1 MTQWIEAPDGSGEWL
16 QFEDDAT
23 DDDIMNQLKQVYP
36 DMQGPIPTVPT
47 GEEVPPEALP
57 PVPGT
62 QQGGWRKAGSIL
74 PIEKEYDAI
83 NNQMKDTGNWR
94 FAMPGFI
101 EGIPQA
107 IETTKGMDVTQPGG
121 VTDEQLDAVL
131 GLSSMGT
138 IPLKGSVPD
147 IAMLPKIP
155 GVGTKAPPLSV
166 PPAVEKV
173 ISNIEAR
180 AATEHIPKAQIV
192 RQEVKKFKDQFG
204 ETEKSGGIL
213 SKEQNDALHKMVTEK
228 GGPVRRATESLA
240 GRKPI
245 STGLDIKTLT
255 NIAFPSAGAA
265 MGGYIS
271 PGAASAMAVGAQ
283 AARVG
288 ASVLDKSAVGA
299 AKWATKRMANKDVEK
314 LRTLFHEKPIINQSE
329 AVVKPQG
336 RAMPKDKTEPVLQTP
351 IPENKPMSVMEQYM
365 AEEANKAPPNP
376 SGKIKMTIG
385 EPTKK
390 TQGSLAK
397 KNAKAKQEKANV
409 AGSAQ
414 SAPKGLL
421 SETPKNRTRLAPN
434 KAQTRQMLE
443 EAMAKREK
451 VKPVQKS
458 SAPKEATRGV
468 VSWMKNAVEESQRT
482 GIPLSEAV
490 KKWRPPTD

>member
-62 QQGGWRKAGSIL
+62 QQGGWRKAGSVL

-107 IETTKGMDVTQPGG
+107 IDTTKGIDVTQPGG

-138 IPLKGSVPD
+138 IPLKGSVPNVPL
-147 IAMLPKIP
+147 LPKMP
-155 GVGTKAPPLSV
+155 GAGKPPLSV
-166 PPAVEKV
+166 PPAVQKV
-173 ISNIEAR
+173 INNIEER
-180 AATEHIPKAQIV
+180 AATEHLPKAQIV
-192 RQEVKKFKDQFG
+192 RQEVKKFRDQFG

-213 SKEQNDALHKMVTEK
+213 SREQNEALHKMVTEK
-228 GGPVRRATESLA
+228 GGPVRKTTEWVS
-240 GRKPI
+240 GFKPTI
-245 STGLDIKTLT
+245 GLDPSKLA
-255 NIAFPSAGAA
+255 NIAFPTATSLLGVYSGSPKLAA
-265 MGGYIS
+265 I
-271 PGAASAMAVGAQ
+271 AQ

-288 ASVLDKSAVGA
+288 GGIA
-299 AKWATKRMANKDVEK
+299 AKGVVGGAKMATKHMANKDVEK
-314 LRTLFHEKPIINQSE
+314 LRKLFHEKPVIKQSE

-336 RAMPKDKTEPVLQTP
+336 RALPKDRTEPVPQTP

-365 AEEANKAPPNP
+365 AEEAAKGPPNP
-376 SGKIKMTIG
+376 SGNIKMTIG
-385 EPTKK
+385 ERSVKG
-390 TQGSLAK
+390 QGSLAK
-397 KNAKAKQEKANV
+397 KKAKEAQRQKNIGNAQPANPKGILSEAVPNRTKMPQTKAQKREMLEKAMEKR
-409 AGSAQ
+409 SA
-414 SAPKGLL
+414 SA
-421 SETPKNRTRLAPN
+421 
-434 KAQTRQMLE
+434 
-443 EAMAKREK
+443 
-451 VKPVQKS
+451 KPVQQSNK
-458 SAPKEATRGV
+458 PKDVKRGV
-468 VSWMKNAVEESQRT
+468 TDWMKNAIEESQT
-482 GIPLSEAV
+482 MGIPLSEAV
-490 KKWRPPTD
+490 KKWRPPVD